1 MPPESVWCPRCGAAL
16 APDLESGEGWVCGQH
31 GHVPALYGFSDPSV
45 HILLRHLAAASA
57 PTWLP
62 WPLPEAW
69 SVAGVGR
76 AVEQT
81 TVGTVLALS
90 GTDPLGGPGDLVL
103 VAEEPGVGLGARY
116 AGLASPDPGPVVVAR
131 PADARITV
139 GGHPTPLWFVD
150 SGDDRQVCVGEAGGC
165 WFWLVAWPPL
175 AAAAVLM
182 EAPTVVDLRR
192 LVGELELLPLA
203 GLSPRL
209 HPSPTEG

>member
-1 MPPESVWCPRCGAAL
+1 
-16 APDLESGEGWVCGQH
+16 
-31 GHVPALYGFSDPSV
+31 
-45 HILLRHLAAASA
+45 
-57 PTWLP
+57 
-62 WPLPEAW
+62 
-69 SVAGVGR
+69 
-76 AVEQT
+76 VEQT

-103 VAEEPGVGLGARY
+103 VAEEPGVGLGAHY
-116 AGLASPDPGPVVVAR
+116 AGLVSPDPGPVVVAR

-192 LVGELELLPLA
+192 LVGELELLPLT

-209 HPSPTEG
+209 HPAPG